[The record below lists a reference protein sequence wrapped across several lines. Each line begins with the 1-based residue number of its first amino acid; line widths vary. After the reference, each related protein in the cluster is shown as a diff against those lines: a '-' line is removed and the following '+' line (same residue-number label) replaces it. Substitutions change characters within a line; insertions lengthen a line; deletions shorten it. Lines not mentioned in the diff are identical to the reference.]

1 MAQEHTYDVTIIV
14 REAGFQQAVTVSAPD
29 EWKARTR
36 AIARCAYP
44 LRGERVDYVVEER
57 R

>member
-1 MAQEHTYDVTIIV
+1 MKQERTYDVTIIV
-14 REAGFQQAVTVSAPD
+14 AEAGFTQDVTVAAVD

-36 AIARCAYP
+36 AIARCTYP
-44 LRGERVDYVVEER
+44 LRGEHVEYVVER